1 MDASKRFDMYVT
13 WQGKLMLKLSQDV
26 HLFPMEASRIIYMG
40 GRLDGE
46 VWSSLDKKVERV
58 RLNQD
63 NSAMWPWATEEAFVE
78 ELDKKYRTQDT
89 VAQAQRE
96 LARLKQDGQF
106 TIFASFISKFV
117 TLADK
122 AELDFP
128 ARVRALREKADKKI
142 RDAIEV

>member
-1 MDASKRFDMYVT
+1 MYV
-13 WQGKLMLKLSQDV
+13 
-26 HLFPMEASRIIYMG
+26 G

-46 VWSSLDKKVERV
+46 AWSSFDKKVERV

-63 NSAMWPWATEEAFVE
+63 NSAMWPWATAEAFVE

-142 RDAIEV
+142 RDAIEVQRSLPRRDD